1 MNKLLGMVGT
11 TVGGGLIGAGIQRS
25 QMFGNKLSSGL
36 SKMVG
41 KSGLKFDETTWVFLV
56 CGLVVL
62 ALGVY
67 FTSKRK

>member
-25 QMFGNKLSSGL
+25 QMFGNKISSGL
-36 SKMVG
+36 SKLVG
-41 KSGLKFDETTWVFLV
+41 KSGMKFDETTWVFLI

-67 FTSKRK
+67 FTTKRN